1 MDNFVDIW
9 KIFNFAFFDF
19 VIVYKLFWQKIEIP
33 IKDMQGKFTFVKINE
48 KICVL
53 VKKIFR
59 FGGVLFSRRDLFL
72 AKSDLA
78 STIPS
83 NTMVE
88 TVFQLVMSRK
98 NKYDVPKI
106 LFFNSYYNF
115 CVYISVFFHNS
126 TSQHE

>member
-48 KICVL
+48 KNMCFGEKDIPIWWSF
-53 VKKIFR
+53 IFAE
-59 FGGVLFSRRDLFL
+59 GPFL

-78 STIPS
+78 STISSYTMERKLCLQKITKS
-83 NTMVE
+83 NCT
-88 TVFQLVMSRK
+88 
-98 NKYDVPKI
+98 
-106 LFFNSYYNF
+106 LF
-115 CVYISVFFHNS
+115 
-126 TSQHE
+126 